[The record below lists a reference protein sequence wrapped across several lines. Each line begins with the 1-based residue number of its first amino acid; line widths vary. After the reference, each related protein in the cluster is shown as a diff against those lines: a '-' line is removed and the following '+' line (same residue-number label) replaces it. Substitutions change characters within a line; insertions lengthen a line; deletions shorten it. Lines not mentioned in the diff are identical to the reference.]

1 MKARYENKAA
11 EWVRRVVLA
20 VLLAVLLF
28 APGRCIYQNRTV
40 AEMNEYVTAFTYK
53 GESYRSVDPPYG
65 YVLGTQIGKTQ
76 NGYRLFRAEG
86 DAGEQFLIAEHIG
99 PRADPICFA
108 KEGTQI
114 PGEGTVSSAIIGRKA
129 TADEH
134 ILRAVQAIMEA
145 AQDEA
150 VAYDEAGTGRLELY
164 LCFEGCPVSNRSAG
178 RFYMSTSRRGIT
190 KAARSQVRLHLSQT
204 KDFCHFWKDS
214 AFPGPGHG
222 LRTSIL
228 PAERFSPFKNRDG
241 GRAVVSA
248 ANRFA
253 ACCFPFAGGSGL
265 LHRAAFGS
273 PNRNP
278 PAPVRRQTAPPPY
291 LRPDI
296 SISAEESAGYACC
309 PFGYFSSNSLS
320 VPRKTFRSIYRSS
333 PS

>member
-20 VLLAVLLF
+20 VLLAVLLL

-178 RFYMSTSRRGIT
+178 TFLYVDQQAWYYESRPKSGALT
-190 KAARSQVRLHLSQT
+190 PVTDERLLSFLEGQRI
-204 KDFCHFWKDS
+204 S
-214 AFPGPGHG
+214 
-222 LRTSIL
+222 
-228 PAERFSPFKNRDG
+228 
-241 GRAVVSA
+241 
-248 ANRFA
+248 
-253 ACCFPFAGGSGL
+253 
-265 LHRAAFGS
+265 
-273 PNRNP
+273 
-278 PAPVRRQTAPPPY
+278 
-291 LRPDI
+291 RPWSWFEDKH
-296 SISAEESAGYACC
+296 SAG
-309 PFGYFSSNSLS
+309 
-320 VPRKTFRSIYRSS
+320 
-333 PS
+333 

>member
-1 MKARYENKAA
+1 MTAFFEAFSA
-11 EWVRRVVLA
+11 FLATGTIWVYLVIFFGKIVEVSLGTLRIVTVFNLTLLLLCTVLA

-178 RFYMSTSRRGIT
+178 TFLYVDQQAWYYESRPKSGALT
-190 KAARSQVRLHLSQT
+190 PVTDERLLS
-204 KDFCHFWKDS
+204 F
-214 AFPGPGHG
+214 
-222 LRTSIL
+222 L
-228 PAERFSPFKNRDG
+228 
-241 GRAVVSA
+241 
-248 ANRFA
+248 
-253 ACCFPFAGGSGL
+253 
-265 LHRAAFGS
+265 
-273 PNRNP
+273 
-278 PAPVRRQTAPPPY
+278 
-291 LRPDI
+291 
-296 SISAEESAGYACC
+296 
-309 PFGYFSSNSLS
+309 
-320 VPRKTFRSIYRSS
+320 
-333 PS
+333 